1 MMSDAEIG
9 EDEAGGQ
16 LGGDFLDSECIAAK
30 TLVEIAI
37 EARVRA
43 PEPCLLCRY
52 RHKRHNPDKI
62 EATLATLHA
71 FPGRLLVM
79 FQPHGFGP
87 LKAMKEGFIEVFA
100 RHLREED
107 MLLLPDPLYFGGT
120 VERSVTSRDLAAGI
134 MARGRRAEAA

>member
-1 MMSDAEIG
+1 MCPGTAQDRACGCVPLHYRHLAITRVICSSPLLEPGGDIGRMVGPRMMSDAEIG

-87 LKAMKEGFIEVFA
+87 LKAMKEGF
-100 RHLREED
+100 R
-107 MLLLPDPLYFGGT
+107 
-120 VERSVTSRDLAAGI
+120 
-134 MARGRRAEAA
+134 